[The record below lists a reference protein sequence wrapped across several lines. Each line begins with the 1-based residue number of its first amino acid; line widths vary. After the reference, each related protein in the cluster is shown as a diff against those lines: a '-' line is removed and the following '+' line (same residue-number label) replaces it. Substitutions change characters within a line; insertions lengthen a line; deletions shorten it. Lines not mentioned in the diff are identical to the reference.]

1 MTPET
6 TALVERLREA
16 FESLWFLYPEETF
29 EAPLSRSW
37 EEARQAVDAAVTAL
51 SQERT
56 CSTCKWLKEHA
67 IENYAGK
74 GLHCDHID
82 SAAYE
87 LERDCVSSWGC
98 LLWEQADAEEVRR
111 L

>member
-1 MTPET
+1 MTK
-6 TALVERLREA
+6 ERRQELLRSTE
-16 FESLWFLYPEETF
+16 
-29 EAPLSRSW
+29 
-37 EEARQAVDAAVTAL
+37 RQRDDVSVTADDGAQFWDMDPLTSGELRALLL

-74 GLHCDHID
+74 GLHCDHIG

-87 LERDCVSSWGC
+87 LERDCVKSWGC
-98 LLWEQADAEEVRR
+98 LLWEQADPKEGA
-111 L
+111 